1 MTKNVGK
8 ILAVHALQG
17 RSPLYR
23 WLHAHHAEIAADM
36 ATRSRP
42 AWEALAQTARDT
54 GQLDANGNP
63 PNRQSIRKAWHTLE
77 RDLNRQPAVRTPASS
92 AQPARPVQS
101 ARADQPAA
109 VAAPAMP
116 DRPAPVIGP
125 AKAPAA
131 PARSRHVF
139 SVARFKQT
147 PDKDD

>member
-1 MTKNVGK
+1 MTKSVGK
-8 ILAVHALQG
+8 ILAVRALQG

-77 RDLNRQPAVRTPASS
+77 RDLNRQPAVRTSASF
-92 AQPARPVQS
+92 AQPARPAQPI
-101 ARADQPAA
+101 QPAA

-116 DRPAPVIGP
+116 DRPAPVISP
-125 AKAPAA
+125 ADVPAA
-131 PARSRHVF
+131 PTRPRHVF
-139 SVARFKQT
+139 SVARFKPT

>member
-23 WLHAHHAEIAADM
+23 WLHQHHAEIAADM

-77 RDLNRQPAVRTPASS
+77 RDLNRQPAVRTPALPARPIQS
-92 AQPARPVQS
+92 AQPIQS
-101 ARADQPAA
+101 AAA
-109 VAAPAMP
+109 AAAPVMP
-116 DRPAPVIGP
+116 VRPAPVIGL
-125 AKAPAA
+125 ADAPAA
-131 PARSRHVF
+131 SARPRNVF

>member
-77 RDLNRQPAVRTPASS
+77 RDLNRQPAVRTPAT
-92 AQPARPVQS
+92 PARPVHS

-125 AKAPAA
+125 AEAPAA
-131 PARSRHVF
+131 STRPRHVF
-139 SVARFKQT
+139 SVARFKPT

>member
-92 AQPARPVQS
+92 AQS

-109 VAAPAMP
+109 AAAPVMP
-116 DRPAPVIGP
+116 VRPAPVIGP
-125 AKAPAA
+125 AEVPAA